1 MAQLP
6 FDRFGPVLDFGQ
18 QRRFDPDPAVRNLFG
33 VGLSF
38 PDERFKPACKSLAV
52 ELSKPLST
60 LPA

>member
-1 MAQLP
+1 MAQLA
-6 FDRFGPVLDFGQ
+6 FGRFGPVLDFGQ
-18 QRRFDPDPAVRNLFG
+18 PRRFAPDPARRNLFG

-38 PDERFKPACKSLAV
+38 PDERFKPGLQILAV